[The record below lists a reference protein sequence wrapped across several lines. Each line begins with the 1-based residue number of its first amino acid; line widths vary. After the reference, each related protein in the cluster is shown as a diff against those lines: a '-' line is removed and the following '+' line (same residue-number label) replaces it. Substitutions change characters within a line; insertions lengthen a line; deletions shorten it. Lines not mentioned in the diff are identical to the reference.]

1 MFCESYRQSLTDAAC
16 TGEALPRELAA
27 HVGSCSECASA
38 FATERALFASIDRSL
53 HAGANSEVPPSL
65 VPQVRAQIAA
75 MSAKAFWYSPA
86 IAWATGGL
94 LLLVMGFAY
103 LAVRGPAVR
112 DSASRAIVVTPTLK
126 TAVTDEPTA
135 LLPRAS
141 EPVGGQQIKRNQVL
155 ATEANLRHATEVL
168 VSADEKAEFERY
180 AAVWRVSHTRKS
192 ISADLSADLEGGIK
206 PLEIAELQFGEL
218 AIEPLEGGGAK

>member
-112 DSASRAIVVTPTLK
+112 DSASRAIVVTPTVQ
-126 TAVTDEPTA
+126 TGVTDEPTSV
-135 LLPRAS
+135 LPRAS
-141 EPVGGQQIKRNQVL
+141 APVRSRHMKRNQVL
-155 ATEANLRHATEVL
+155 VPEANVRRVPEVL

-180 AAVWRVSHTRKS
+180 AAVWQVRWTRRS
-192 ISADLSADLEGGIK
+192 VPAAASADLGGGIK